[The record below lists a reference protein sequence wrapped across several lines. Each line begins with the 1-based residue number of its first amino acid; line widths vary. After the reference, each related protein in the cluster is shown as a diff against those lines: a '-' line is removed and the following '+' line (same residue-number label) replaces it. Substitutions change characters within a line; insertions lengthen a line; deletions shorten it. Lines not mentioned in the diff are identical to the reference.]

1 MTSPQ
6 AIVDM
11 IAVGTGPHTWSV
23 AKLYVALRDDTVVM
37 HAAAY
42 PCTLKHH
49 PSTANMCESLK
60 AKLWSMPTVGN
71 VLSPFVCHYT
81 ANPGAAL

>member
-11 IAVGTGPHTWSV
+11 LAVRTGPRTWSI
-23 AKLYVALRDDTVVM
+23 AKLYIALGDDTVVM
-37 HAAAY
+37 HATAY
-42 PCTLKHH
+42 PCAFKHH
-49 PSTANMCESLK
+49 PSTANMYESLK

-71 VLSPFVCHYT
+71 VLPPFVCHYT